1 MLGQDNF
8 DMILNKLMKGISH
21 ELICGDDQI
30 EIKKITSDSRAVEEG
45 ELFVALR
52 GTVTDGHSFIEQAI
66 AKGAKA
72 VLCEEVPEDRKEG
85 VAYLRVEHTDMVI
98 GDLAANFY
106 DHPSRKLRLVGVTG
120 TNGKTT
126 IATLLYRLFT
136 SMGYKAGLISTVCII
151 IGDHE
156 EPSKLTT
163 PDALTLQK
171 ILHDMVEVGCEYAF
185 MEASSHAI
193 HQHRIGGCYF
203 RGGIFTNLTRDHLDY
218 HGTFMNYLRAK
229 QSFFDNLPSEAFALT
244 NVDEPNGMVMVQNTK
259 ANVHTYGLKREADF
273 KGRVVE
279 QHLNGTDMLFN
290 DVEVHTRLV
299 GGFNAYN
306 LLAIYGAAV
315 LLGADRMEALT
326 HLSNISAVDGRFQTV
341 TSPKGYVAI
350 VDYAHTPDALENVLT
365 TLQELQK
372 QHGGRIIT
380 VVGAGGNRDKGKR
393 PIMAAT
399 SAQHSDLV
407 ILTSDNP
414 RMEDPEAIIE
424 DMFRGLSEEAARRS
438 LRITSRAEAIR
449 TACTIAMPKDIIL
462 IAGKGHE
469 TYQEIQGVR
478 HHFSDLEV
486 VEEIIRNEK

>member
-1 MLGQDNF
+1 
-8 DMILNKLMKGISH
+8 MILNKLMKGISH
-21 ELICGDDQI
+21 ELISGDDHI
-30 EIKKITSDSRAVEEG
+30 DIRKITVDSRQVEEG
-45 ELFVALR
+45 ELFVAIR
-52 GTVTDGHSFIEQAI
+52 GTVTDGHAFIDQAI
-66 AKGAKA
+66 SKGATA
-72 VLCEEVPEDRKEG
+72 ILAEEVPEERKEG
-85 VAYLRVEHTDMVI
+85 VTYLRVEHTDLVL
-98 GDLAANFY
+98 GELAANFY
-106 DHPSRKLRLVGVTG
+106 DHPSRHLKLVGVTG

-136 SMGYKAGLISTVCII
+136 ELGHKAGLISTVCII

-163 PDALTLQK
+163 PDALTLQRV
-171 ILHDMVEVGCEYAF
+171 LHEMVEAGCEYAF

-193 HQHRIGGCYF
+193 HQHRIRGCYF

-218 HGTFMNYLRAK
+218 HGTFMNYLHAK
-229 QSFFDNLPSEAFALT
+229 QSFFDNLPEEAFALT
-244 NVDEPNGMVMVQNTK
+244 NADEPNGMVMVQNTG
-259 ANVHTYGLKREADF
+259 ADVHTYGLKREADF
-273 KGRVVE
+273 KGRIIE
-279 QHLNGTDMLFN
+279 QHLDGTDMMF
-290 DVEVHTRLV
+290 DSMEVHTRLV

-326 HLSNISAVDGRFQTV
+326 RLSNISAVDGRFQTV

-365 TLQELQK
+365 TLRDLQR

-399 SAQHSDLV
+399 SAQHSDLL

-414 RMEDPEAIIE
+414 RMEEPEAIIE
-424 DMFRGLSEEAARRS
+424 DMYKGLNEEQGRRA

-449 TACTIAMPKDIIL
+449 TACTMAMPKDVIL

-469 TYQEIQGVR
+469 NYQEIQGVR

-486 VEEIIRNEK
+486 VEEITKNEK

>member
-1 MLGQDNF
+1 
-8 DMILNKLMKGISH
+8 MKGISH
-21 ELICGDDQI
+21 ELITGDDQI
-30 EIKKITSDSRAVEEG
+30 DIQKITSDSRQVEEG

-52 GTVTDGHSFIEQAI
+52 GSVTDGHTFIDQAI
-66 AKGAKA
+66 SKGAKA
-72 VLCEEVPEDRKEG
+72 ILCEEVPDNRKEG
-85 VAYLRVEHTDMVI
+85 ISYLRVEHTDMVI
-98 GDLAANFY
+98 GELAANFY
-106 DHPSRKLRLVGVTG
+106 DHPSHKLKLVGVTG

-136 SMGYKAGLISTVCII
+136 KLGYKAGLISTVCII
-151 IGDHE
+151 IGDHD

-163 PDALTLQK
+163 PDALTLQRL
-171 ILHDMVEVGCEYAF
+171 LHEMVENGCEYAF

-218 HGTFMNYLRAK
+218 HGTFMNYLHAK
-229 QSFFDNLPSEAFALT
+229 QSFFDNLPEEAFALT
-244 NVDEPNGMVMVQNTK
+244 NIDEPNGMVMVQNTK
-259 ANVHTYGLKREADF
+259 ATVHTYGLKREADF
-273 KGRVVE
+273 KGRIVE
-279 QHLNGTDMLFN
+279 QHLDGTDMFFN
-290 DVEVHTRLV
+290 NVEVHTRLV

-315 LLGADRMEALT
+315 LLGADKTDALT
-326 HLSNISAVDGRFQTV
+326 QLSGICPVDGRFQTV
-341 TSPKGYVAI
+341 TSPRGYVAI
-350 VDYAHTPDALENVLT
+350 IDYAHTPDALENVLI
-365 TLQELQK
+365 TLEELQK

-399 SAQHSDLV
+399 SAQHSDV
-407 ILTSDNP
+407 VVLTSDNP
-414 RMEDPEAIIE
+414 RMEDPDAIID
-424 DMFRGLSEEAARRS
+424 DMVKGLSEDANRRT
-438 LRITSRAEAIR
+438 LRITKREEAIR
-449 TACTIAMPKDIIL
+449 TACTMAMQKDIIL

-486 VEEIIRNEK
+486 VEDIIKGEK